1 MRAVRFTEREKSAAV
16 GAYRSGHS
24 TNISSDRAMPNY
36 KGRRKGT
43 RRIVIWSQG
52 KPLEWV
58 VVGSKADGDK
68 FEAEQRLKLQA
79 NKLTKRAA
87 PTMSAFCV
95 DHYRPYA
102 ETNLRAST
110 WKNVRVYQ
118 VATLLDFFGRMKL
131 TEIDFDA
138 VESFK
143 RVRLQSIVAN
153 TVNAELRVLSS
164 ILAVA
169 RDAGFPASKPK
180 IVKLRV
186 HETRA
191 HAWTLPELQRVFAMT
206 RDMKPWLL
214 PLVLFLANTGCRRG
228 EGIAAEWSWIDFAR
242 GMISIPANEFWRPKS
257 GKPREIPLSD
267 SLRAALSGPRR
278 SEQWVFPKLTGER
291 YTDFPKDLFEEIR
304 DAAKVK
310 GGAHTLRHTF
320 ASFFLQKQPDL
331 FLLGKILGQST
342 QRVTELYTHLLP
354 DHLRRA
360 RNAVNLAPTLKTM
373 AKTMAKQSKRSKT
386 LLKKKTH
393 P

>member
-1 MRAVRFTEREKSAAV
+1 
-16 GAYRSGHS
+16 
-24 TNISSDRAMPNY
+24 MPNY

-43 RRIVIWSQG
+43 RRIVIWNKG

-58 VVGSKADGDK
+58 VEGTKADGDA
-68 FEAEQRLKLQA
+68 FESKQRLELQA
-79 NKLTKRAA
+79 SKLTKRAA
-87 PTMSAFCV
+87 PTFSTFCA

-102 ETNLRAST
+102 ETNLRKST
-110 WKNVRVYQ
+110 WKNVRIYQ
-118 VATLLDFFGRMKL
+118 VATLVEFFGDSKL

-138 VESFK
+138 VELFK
-143 RVRLQSIVAN
+143 TARRKKIVAN
-153 TVNAELRVLSS
+153 TVNAELRVLGS

-169 RDAGFPASKPK
+169 RDAGFPCSNPK

-191 HAWTLPELQRVFAMT
+191 HAWTEEELQRVFTCT
-206 RDMKPWLL
+206 REMKPWLL

-228 EGIAAEWSWIDFAR
+228 EGIAAEWTWLDFER
-242 GMISIPANEFWRPKS
+242 GMVSIPANEFWRPKN
-257 GKPREIPLSD
+257 GKPREVPMSD
-267 SLRAALSGPRR
+267 ALRAALSGARR
-278 SEQWVFPKLTGER
+278 SKRWCFPKLTGER

-304 DAAKVK
+304 DAAKVT

-354 DHLRRA
+354 DHLSRA
-360 RNAVNLAPTLKTM
+360 RNAVNLSPTLQTM
-373 AKTMAKQSKRSKT
+373 ADTMAKQSKRSQT
-386 LLKKKTH
+386 LLKKKLH

>member
-1 MRAVRFTEREKSAAV
+1 
-16 GAYRSGHS
+16 
-24 TNISSDRAMPNY
+24 MPNY

-43 RRIVIWSQG
+43 RRIVIWRDN

-58 VVGSKADGDK
+58 VEGTKADGDA
-68 FEAEQRLKLQA
+68 FEAKQRLELQA
-79 NKLTKRAA
+79 GKLSKRSA
-87 PTMSAFCV
+87 PLFSKFLI
-95 DHYRPYA
+95 DHYKPYA
-102 ETNLRAST
+102 KTNLKEST
-110 WKNVRVYQ
+110 WRNVRKYQ
-118 VATLLDFFGRMKL
+118 VATLSEFFGQKKL
-131 TEIDFDA
+131 TEIDFDL
-138 VESFK
+138 VESYK
-143 RVRLQSIVAN
+143 RVRKASIVAN

-164 ILAVA
+164 ILTVA
-169 RDAGFPASKPK
+169 EDSGFPCAKPK

-206 RDMKPWLL
+206 QGMKPWLL
-214 PLVLFLANTGCRRG
+214 PMVLFLANTGCRRG
-228 EGIAAEWSWIDFAR
+228 EAIAAEWSWIDFDR

-257 GKPREIPLSD
+257 GKPREIPISD
-267 SLRAALSGPRR
+267 SLRAALTASPRR

-304 DAAKVK
+304 DAAGVK

-354 DHLRRA
+354 DHLKRA
-360 RNAVNLAPTLKTM
+360 RNAVNLAPTRKTM

-386 LLKKKTH
+386 LLKTTKH

>member
-1 MRAVRFTEREKSAAV
+1 MEW
-16 GAYRSGHS
+16 
-24 TNISSDRAMPNY
+24 
-36 KGRRKGT
+36 
-43 RRIVIWSQG
+43 IV
-52 KPLEWV
+52 E
-58 VVGSKADGDK
+58 GDK
-68 FEAEQRLKLQA
+68 KAGAEFEAKQRLELQA
-79 NKLTKRAA
+79 GKLTKRAA
-87 PTMSAFCV
+87 PTFSSFCA

-102 ETNLRAST
+102 KTNLKAST
-110 WKNVRVYQ
+110 WKNVRIYQ
-118 VATLLDFFGRMKL
+118 VATLVEFFGSKKL
-131 TEIDFDA
+131 TELDFDS
-138 VESFK
+138 VELFK
-143 RVRLQSIVAN
+143 RVRLKQIAAN

-164 ILAVA
+164 ILTVA
-169 RDAGFPASKPK
+169 KDSGFPCATPK

-206 RDMKPWLL
+206 RAMKPWLL
-214 PLVLFLANTGCRRG
+214 PMVLFLANTGCRRG
-228 EGIAAEWSWIDFAR
+228 EAIAAEWSWVDFDR

-304 DAAKVK
+304 DAAGVT
-310 GGAHTLRHTF
+310 GGAHTFRHTF

-386 LLKKKTH
+386 LLKTKTH